1 MVSAHTAAQ
10 VAAPTG
16 YPDRAAVAEFF
27 TARAGD
33 LDQGGCD
40 VRPGLGFLGERG
52 LLGLGAPDN
61 ADDELAT
68 MLLVVEDV
76 AASCMSSGFSLW
88 AQRMVIEYLER
99 GRAGAGPDRE
109 PAALRS
115 GSRIGVTAM
124 APAMKHVAGLEP
136 VPVIA
141 ERTDG
146 GVRLNG
152 PIRWASNL
160 FEDALVVVPAR
171 FADGGGLIA
180 VLRVDDPGVTVRSAP
195 ELLALGGT
203 RSSSATLTQV
213 EVPAGNVLSEDLT
226 GFVRSVRPTF
236 LLVQSAFCAGL
247 AGASRRC
254 SAELLDGLNAEFRE
268 DFDELASRHDSVR
281 ARLFDFARAPHR
293 PSPADLLRLRLDAAR
308 VAGTATKL
316 ESTLI
321 GGRGYVATSATSR
334 RLREAAFLP
343 IQAPTEGQLRWE
355 LSRSA

>member
-1 MVSAHTAAQ
+1 MTSAHTAAQ

-16 YPDRAAVAEFF
+16 YPERAAVAEFF
-27 TARAGD
+27 TAQAGE
-33 LDQGGCD
+33 LDRGGCD
-40 VRPGLGFLGERG
+40 VRPGLRFLGERG

-61 ADDELAT
+61 AGDELAT

-88 AQRMVIEYLER
+88 AQRMVVEYLAR
-99 GRAGAGPDRE
+99 GSTGPELDGE
-109 PAALRS
+109 LAALRA

-141 ERTDG
+141 ERTAG
-146 GVRLNG
+146 GVRLDG

-180 VLRVDDPGVTVRSAP
+180 VLRIDDPGVTVHDAP

-203 RSSSATLTQV
+203 RSSSATLSRV
-213 EVPAGNVLSEDLT
+213 EVPAEHVLSEDLT

-254 SAELLDGLNAEFRE
+254 SAELLTGLNAEFDD
-268 DFDELASRHDSVR
+268 DFDELASEHDSVR
-281 ARLFDFARAPHR
+281 ARLFDFARSTHR
-293 PSPADLLRLRLDAAR
+293 PSAADLLRLRLDAAR
-308 VAGTATKL
+308 VAGAATRL
-316 ESTLI
+316 ESAVT